1 MDPDCYITDRSVI
14 NEVIQMMSSISNKK
28 HERRKEA
35 RPSELI
41 AAALD
46 LFVERGFAATKMDD
60 IATKAGVSKGT
71 LYLYFDSK
79 ETLFKAVIE
88 QGVIPLLDEGE
99 MLLKTFEGDARSL
112 LQEFMLRWWQLM
124 GETSLGGIPKLM
136 IAEAG
141 NFPKVATY
149 YYENVIVRGRNL
161 IGQVLKLGI
170 GSGEFRAMD
179 IESTIDVIMSPVLM
193 LTVWRYS
200 LTPCGT
206 KNTQQYMSTYLD
218 IVMNGLMKEKEVQ
231 S

>member
-1 MDPDCYITDRSVI
+1 MKAIPT
-14 NEVIQMMSSISNKK
+14 KK

-41 AAALD
+41 AAALE
-46 LFVERGFAATKMDD
+46 LFVERGFATTKMDD
-60 IATKAGVSKGT
+60 IAVKAGVSKGT

-79 ETLFKAVIE
+79 EALFKAVIE
-88 QGVIPLLDEGE
+88 QGVLPLLDEGE
-99 MLLKTFEGDARSL
+99 MLLQQFEGNARSL

-141 NFPKVATY
+141 NFPIVATY

-161 IGQVLKLGI
+161 VGQVLKLGME
-170 GSGEFRAMD
+170 SGEFREMD
-179 IESTIDVIMSPVLM
+179 IESAIDVIMSPVVM
-193 LTVWRYS
+193 LIVWRYS

-206 KNTQQYMSTYLD
+206 DNPQLYMNTYLD
-218 IVMNGLMKEKEVQ
+218 LVLNGLLNKKET
-231 S
+231 